1 MTTSNYPDNPTLG
14 SLGSEAGSTAA
25 GAQETGAKGQAK
37 QAAGTAAD
45 QAKQTAGTAA
55 DQGRQV
61 ADVAQ
66 GEAKKVA
73 SEASTQVRGLLHET
87 TTQLEDQGRT
97 QRDRLVEVLRSFGDD
112 LDTMASS
119 ADNTMA
125 SNLAH
130 EVADRSR
137 GLSRQLD
144 GREPRELLEDVRSF
158 ARRKP
163 GAFLAGSLIA
173 GVIAGRLARGA
184 KDAGGSSSGSPVSS
198 GSPTYASPTY
208 GSPTYGSD
216 PVSTDYVSDPSVR
229 DIDPGDPLARP
240 RVGEAD
246 YPTTFQ
252 DRP

>member
-14 SLGSEAGSTAA
+14 SLGGEAGSSAV

-97 QRDRLVEVLRSFGDD
+97 QRDRLVELLRSLGDD

-163 GAFLAGSLIA
+163 GVFLAGSLVA

-184 KDAGGSSSGSPVSS
+184 KDAGSSSSG
-198 GSPTYASPTY
+198 SPTY
-208 GSPTYGSD
+208 GSPTYASE

-229 DIDPGDPLARP
+229 DIDPGDPLGRP